1 MAGAFGRWRR
11 LFPACCPTGKRYRGD
26 RIAPAAGPL
35 AGGHRPHRALG
46 GPHRS
51 PGTSGSPF
59 DPSTPASPTPLRGD
73 ETGKVG
79 GTSRPRPRSS
89 TFAPSCRR
97 PPSSF
102 PVARRSGQ
110 SSGCHRA
117 QSSSL
122 QETHHAL
129 GPRSWSGVA
138 RVPMRGNESKGRTS
152 ADQCRSIGE
161 SIVMH
166 GGESLLRQ
174 A

>member
-1 MAGAFGRWRR
+1 MR
-11 LFPACCPTGKRYRGD
+11 
-26 RIAPAAGPL
+26 APSAAGEDCSP
-35 AGGHRPHRALG
+35 PG
-46 GPHRS
+46 GPPASAAAGIASSPLRGPWLAVIGLTERSAVPPHHRERLAARPSRARRHHRS
-51 PGTSGSPF
+51 
-59 DPSTPASPTPLRGD
+59 PLRGD

-122 QETHHAL
+122 QSTHHA
-129 GPRSWSGVA
+129 PRPRPSSGIV
-138 RVPMRGNESKGRTS
+138 RIPMRGNESKGRTS

-166 GGESLLRQ
+166 GSESLLRQ